1 MKFGP
6 KRINP
11 GTGRLQQQVGKGE
24 KLLPS
29 PAAVKKLTQGNP
41 SERSFQS
48 YAKATPS
55 GRNAPMNYQNIIDMG
70 TLGASVRG
78 DK

>member
-1 MKFGP
+1 MSFGP
-6 KRINP
+6 KKINP
-11 GTGRLQQQVGKGE
+11 GTGRLIQNFGKGE

-29 PAAVKKLTQGNP
+29 PSAVKKLTKGNP

-55 GRNAPMNYQNIIDMG
+55 GRNAPMNYQSIIDMG

-78 DK
+78 K